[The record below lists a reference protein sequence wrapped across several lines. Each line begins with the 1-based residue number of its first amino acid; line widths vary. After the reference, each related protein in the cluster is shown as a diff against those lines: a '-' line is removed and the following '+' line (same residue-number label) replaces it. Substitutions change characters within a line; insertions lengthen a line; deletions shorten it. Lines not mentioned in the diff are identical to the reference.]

1 MPESSP
7 SHGSE
12 ATTPSLHP
20 AIYGTDLLPGNIP
33 TILVCPLP
41 LPGFP
46 HEQLLPELS
55 HELKT
60 PLAGIMGL
68 AQVLQRDPTPRADRE
83 YQYAD
88 LIYQRSQQLLVS
100 INDLFDLAQLCTHQ
114 FVLQLRPIELSSA
127 VKTALKVAQ
136 HTTTSDLPIAASANT
151 ADDETEFWMM
161 GDLSRVEQLLTHLIG
176 YFAAQSLPGSHP
188 VLTLRS
194 HQSWLSITLMGALQ
208 AESVQAQAQLRW
220 PYELES
226 GTSTMPGRSGAV
238 LKFLLAKQLAQL
250 HGGDVS
256 WTIQSTLD
264 TEVTVLLP
272 RDLTRATL
280 FTCPGVSQPLFLIY
294 APLLD
299 EADGLIQTLR
309 NLDVWVVVA
318 RSQPE
323 AQEKV
328 KILSPSVLVLDRSCI
343 TAPEWPALEVLLT
356 EPSPFKP
363 RVIWLKNPPNP
374 DDDRQINVLDVWPLP
389 LPPDR
394 IIQTLEKLQTHGTLA
409 PSPCP
414 SETAASTQNSSPAQ
428 SPRPL
433 IMLQMDSISA
443 SPPAT
448 RLIELLA
455 CLSRDFG
462 CSVLAADDLAQA
474 ELLAQIWRP
483 QVMICPGAAPKWLMS
498 LSDSSVLA
506 QIPLFLL
513 DVKDRK
519 TSPLPNTGLWRNY
532 LVDCNV
538 SIHSAAQQL
547 YQQLIAVGQENS

>member
-1 MPESSP
+1 MPESLP

-12 ATTPSLHP
+12 AKTPSLHP
-20 AIYGTDLLPGNIP
+20 AIYGTDPLPGNVP

-83 YQYAD
+83 CQYAD

-114 FVLQLRPIELSSA
+114 FVLQLRPIELSSV

-136 HTTTSDLPIAASANT
+136 HTTPADLPIIASTHAN
-151 ADDETEFWMM
+151 DETEFWMM

-208 AESVQAQAQLRW
+208 AESVQAQAHLRW

-280 FTCPGVSQPLFLIY
+280 FTRSGFSQPLFLIY
-294 APLLD
+294 APLLN
-299 EADGLIQTLR
+299 EADALIQTLR

-328 KILSPSVLVLDRSCI
+328 KILSPSVLALESSCI
-343 TAPEWPALEVLLT
+343 KAPEWPALRALLT
-356 EPSPFKP
+356 EPSPFNP
-363 RVIWLKNPPNP
+363 RVIWLKNPPNHA
-374 DDDRQINVLDVWPLP
+374 DNRQINVLDIWPLP

-394 IIQTLEKLQTHGTLA
+394 IIQTLEKLQTHGTRP

-414 SETAASTQNSSPAQ
+414 TEIAASTHNGPLAQ
-428 SPRPL
+428 APRPL
-433 IMLQMDSISA
+433 IVLQIDQISA
-443 SPPAT
+443 NPPET

-483 QVMICPGAAPKWLMS
+483 QVMICPGAAPKW
-498 LSDSSVLA
+498 SDCFTESSALA

-513 DVKDRK
+513 DLKDRK
-519 TSPLPNTGLWRNY
+519 TSPRPNTGLCRNY
-532 LVDCNV
+532 LVDRNV
-538 SIHSAAQQL
+538 SIYDAAQQL
-547 YQQLIAVGQENS
+547 YQQFIAVGQENS